1 MGRDLDVRLAVWTAW
16 TATGILAEFVWVAGV
31 AGGVRAGSCLKPR
44 TQLCNDLVE
53 SSYRFVLF
61 TGFSLAHP
69 DRAATVMD
77 MVFRKRRVPSL
88 AIAVVACLALGACT
102 NTETGAGNTAAGE
115 NKAGYQADAP
125 GEAADSAASGAG
137 SAAENPNSSHSAAL
151 SLRNPSTHMAGAQ
164 DPKNSR
170 TDGVG
175 SRSGS
180 GSGTGSANQT
190 QPPQTPASPQP
201 EHSAPAGLTALG
213 NADGAPKTERVEA
226 PAELAITD
234 IRMAGHDGFDRI
246 VFEMAGNG
254 MPDWYVSYTEQP
266 FHQGSGRP
274 VEMDHLVALN
284 INIDGTVRPE
294 TIDKKLSGPDLDKL
308 VDKANDS
315 ASESEQELGVIKDFI
330 PGGMHDGR
338 SQYFLAMD
346 MKQPFS
352 VQVLRGPTR
361 LVIDILH

>member
-1 MGRDLDVRLAVWTAW
+1 MA
-16 TATGILAEFVWVAGV
+16 
-31 AGGVRAGSCLKPR
+31 AGSCLKPR
-44 TQLCNDLVE
+44 THLCNDLVE
-53 SSYRFVLF
+53 SSYLFVLF
-61 TGFSLAHP
+61 TGFSLA
-69 DRAATVMD
+69 RLSSATTVMD
-77 MVFRKRRVPSL
+77 MVSRKRHMPSL
-88 AIAVVACLALGACT
+88 AIAVVACLALGTCT
-102 NTETGAGNTAAGE
+102 NDETGTGNTAAGD

-125 GEAADSAASGAG
+125 DDAGDSAASGAG
-137 SAAENPNSSHSAAL
+137 THTESTNSSQSSAF
-151 SLRNPSTHMAGAQ
+151 SLRNPATHMAGAQ
-164 DPKNSR
+164 DPKNPHKGAG
-170 TDGVG
+170 T
-175 SRSGS
+175 GS
-180 GSGTGSANQT
+180 GSGAGSGSANQT

-254 MPDWYVSYTEQP
+254 MPGWYVSYTEQP

-294 TIDKKLSGPDLDKL
+294 TIDKKLSGPDVDKL

-315 ASESEQELGVIKDFI
+315 VSESEQELGVIKDFI

>member
-1 MGRDLDVRLAVWTAW
+1 M
-16 TATGILAEFVWVAGV
+16 
-31 AGGVRAGSCLKPR
+31 
-44 TQLCNDLVE
+44 
-53 SSYRFVLF
+53 LF
-61 TGFSLAHP
+61 TGFSLAHLY
-69 DRAATVMD
+69 RTTTVLD

-88 AIAVVACLALGACT
+88 AIAVVACLVLGACT
-102 NTETGAGNTAAGE
+102 NTETGAGNTASGE
-115 NKAGYQADAP
+115 NKAGYQANTP
-125 GEAADSAASGAG
+125 GDAADSAASGVA
-137 SAAENPNSSHSAAL
+137 SDTKNPNSSHSAAL
-151 SLRNPSTHMAGAQ
+151 SLRNPATHMAGAQ
-164 DPKNSR
+164 DPKNAHKGAG
-170 TDGVG
+170 T
-175 SRSGS
+175 GS
-180 GSGTGSANQT
+180 GSGAGSGSANQT

-254 MPDWYVSYTEQP
+254 MPGWYVSYTEQP

-274 VEMDHLVALN
+274 VEMDHLIALN

-294 TIDKKLSGPDLDKL
+294 TIDKKLSGPDVDKL

-330 PGGMHDGR
+330 PGGLHDGR

>member
-1 MGRDLDVRLAVWTAW
+1 M
-16 TATGILAEFVWVAGV
+16 
-31 AGGVRAGSCLKPR
+31 
-44 TQLCNDLVE
+44 
-53 SSYRFVLF
+53 
-61 TGFSLAHP
+61 
-69 DRAATVMD
+69 
-77 MVFRKRRVPSL
+77 
-88 AIAVVACLALGACT
+88 LGACT
-102 NTETGAGNTAAGE
+102 NTETGAGNTASGE
-115 NKAGYQADAP
+115 NKAGYQANTP
-125 GEAADSAASGAG
+125 GDAADSAASGVA
-137 SAAENPNSSHSAAL
+137 SDTKNPNSSHSAAL
-151 SLRNPSTHMAGAQ
+151 SLRNPATHMAGAQ
-164 DPKNSR
+164 DPKNAHKGAG
-170 TDGVG
+170 T
-175 SRSGS
+175 GS
-180 GSGTGSANQT
+180 GSGAGSGSANQT

-254 MPDWYVSYTEQP
+254 MPGWYVSYTEQP

-274 VEMDHLVALN
+274 VEMDHLIALN

-294 TIDKKLSGPDLDKL
+294 TIDKKLSGPDVDKL

-330 PGGMHDGR
+330 PGGLHDGR

>member
-31 AGGVRAGSCLKPR
+31 AGGVRADSFLKPR

-61 TGFSLAHP
+61 TGFSLAHLY
-69 DRAATVMD
+69 RTTTVLD

-88 AIAVVACLALGACT
+88 AIAVVACLVLGACT
-102 NTETGAGNTAAGE
+102 NTETGAGNTASGE
-115 NKAGYQADAP
+115 NKAGYQANTP
-125 GEAADSAASGAG
+125 GDAADSAASGVA
-137 SAAENPNSSHSAAL
+137 SDTKNPNSSHSAAL
-151 SLRNPSTHMAGAQ
+151 SLRNPATHMAGAQ
-164 DPKNSR
+164 DPKNAHKGAG
-170 TDGVG
+170 T
-175 SRSGS
+175 GS
-180 GSGTGSANQT
+180 GSGAGSGSANQT

-254 MPDWYVSYTEQP
+254 MPGWYVSYTEQP

-294 TIDKKLSGPDLDKL
+294 TIDKKLSGPDVDKL

-330 PGGMHDGR
+330 PGGLHDGR

-346 MKQPFS
+346 MKQRFS

>member
-1 MGRDLDVRLAVWTAW
+1 M
-16 TATGILAEFVWVAGV
+16 
-31 AGGVRAGSCLKPR
+31 
-44 TQLCNDLVE
+44 LVMFSFKQRNTSLTIVVV
-53 SSYRFVLF
+53 SSL
-61 TGFSLAHP
+61 L
-69 DRAATVMD
+69 
-77 MVFRKRRVPSL
+77 
-88 AIAVVACLALGACT
+88 LGACANTDSGSGAAGDTHAGYSSPT
-102 NTETGAGNTAAGE
+102 NTDAAAAGVR
-115 NKAGYQADAP
+115 
-125 GEAADSAASGAG
+125 DSAN
-137 SAAENPNSSHSAAL
+137 SAAYG
-151 SLRNPSTHMAGAQ
+151 LRNPDTHLAGAH
-164 DPKNSR
+164 DPRNADS
-170 TDGVG
+170 TASSV
-175 SRSGS
+175 STAPS
-180 GSGTGSANQT
+180 

-213 NADGAPKTERVEA
+213 DADGAPKTERVEA

-254 MPDWYVSYTEQP
+254 MPGWYVSYTEQP

-274 VEMDHLVALN
+274 VEIDHLVALN

-294 TIDKKLSGPDLDKL
+294 TIDKKLSSPDVDKL
-308 VDKANDS
+308 IDKANDS

-338 SQYFLAMD
+338 SQYFLALD